1 MATGRGNKRLSGAV
15 DVAEP
20 PRQNGGGSKETR
32 MRSHLPSERH
42 GQPKAVVSPTSNA
55 RLAEIAVHLGRA
67 AMRTETTGPVQQ
79 LFGPEA

>member
-1 MATGRGNKRLSGAV
+1 
-15 DVAEP
+15 
-20 PRQNGGGSKETR
+20 

-55 RLAEIAVHLGRA
+55 RLAEIVHLGRA

-79 LFGPEA
+79 LFGAEA